1 MRLRMR
7 EIIQKLEFRN
17 LFLPASCKVASF
29 PLVLDLMHVYY
40 VILFPDVFQFF
51 IWRHSGF
58 VVHFHISSQQLQ
70 GKGISVLFFTLRKRE
85 NNEKLKLSSTNKT
98 RFFFVSNFWC
108 GVCSSNQKKVW
119 LNFRKLT
126 KSFVEPFL
134 RDFLWFQ
141 RAFLPG
147 NININTLAVFFSFFI
162 SNLTCCICTNKIYIS
177 NRFIVICH
185 TSLYCLIPI
194 FLLKCC

>member
-1 MRLRMR
+1 MFFNFLY
-7 EIIQKLEFRN
+7 EDILVLSYTSTYLANNFKGKGLAYC
-17 LFLPASCKVASF
+17 FLPLESVKITKNWNFHPQTKHVF
-29 PLVLDLMHVYY
+29 PLY
-40 VILFPDVFQFF
+40 VTFDVD
-51 IWRHSGF
+51 
-58 VVHFHISSQQLQ
+58 
-70 GKGISVLFFTLRKRE
+70 
-85 NNEKLKLSSTNKT
+85 
-98 RFFFVSNFWC
+98 
-108 GVCSSNQKKVW
+108 VCSSNQKKVW

-126 KSFVEPFL
+126 KSFAEPFL

-177 NRFIVICH
+177 NRFNVICH